1 MLQRTAKF
9 HKTIMSTAT
18 VLRSTHPSLQ
28 SKNGRLRSLFA
39 TRATPESLSVFS
51 PSKINL
57 FLRIIRR
64 RPDGYHDLA
73 SLFHVIDLGDSMT
86 FTPIDNDRDNLIC
99 NIPDIPTDDS
109 NLVIRAL
116 NLYRSKTGVQQFFEV
131 GLKKLVPHG
140 AGLGGGSANAATTL
154 WAANQI
160 CGNVRFQFFNHACCV
175 FCRLPQMMI
184 CSHGLVTLV
193 LTFQCSFPREQHI
206 ALVRIEESLYFL
218 RGPRSR

>member
-1 MLQRTAKF
+1 
-9 HKTIMSTAT
+9 MSTAR
-18 VLRSTHPSLQ
+18 VLRSTHLNFQ
-28 SKNGRLRSLFA
+28 FKNRRLPLFA
-39 TRATPESLSVFS
+39 ARATPESLSVFS

-86 FTPIDNDRDNLIC
+86 FTPIDNDQDNLIC

-131 GLKKLVPHG
+131 NLEKMVPHG
-140 AGLGGGSANAATTL
+140 AGLGGGSANAATAL
-154 WAANQI
+154 WAANEI
-160 CGNVRFQFFNHACCV
+160 CGKV
-175 FCRLPQMMI
+175 
-184 CSHGLVTLV
+184 
-193 LTFQCSFPREQHI
+193 
-206 ALVRIEESLYFL
+206 
-218 RGPRSR
+218 